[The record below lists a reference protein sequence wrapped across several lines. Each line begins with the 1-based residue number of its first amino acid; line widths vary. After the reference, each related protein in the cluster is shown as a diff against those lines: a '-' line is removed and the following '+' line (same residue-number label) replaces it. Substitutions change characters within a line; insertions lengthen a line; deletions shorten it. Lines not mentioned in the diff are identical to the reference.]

1 MPELV
6 LASASPRRR
15 SLLKQIGVS
24 CIVAPS
30 DICED
35 ALPNEAP
42 EPYTCRLALEKAR
55 HCLRHH
61 ASEQVV
67 LAADTTVSIDGAI
80 LGKPVDETDAIQM
93 LMRLS
98 GKTHQVIT
106 GIAVISS
113 QSEDV
118 LSVVSDVEFAHLTEA
133 MCRAYWRTGEPQDK
147 AGSYAVQGLGAIFV
161 KHLKGSYSSVVGLPL
176 HETAQLLEK
185 HGIKVWQIDDL

>member
-1 MPELV
+1 MPELI

-24 CIVAPS
+24 CVVAPS

-55 HCLRHH
+55 HCLGDR

-80 LGKPVDETDAIQM
+80 LGKPIDEADAIQM

-98 GKTHQVIT
+98 GKIHQVIT
-106 GIAVISS
+106 GVAVISS
-113 QSEDV
+113 QGEDV
-118 LSVVSDVEFAHLTEA
+118 ISVVSDVEFADLTES
-133 MCRAYWRTGEPQDK
+133 MCRAYWRSGEPQDK
-147 AGSYAVQGLGAIFV
+147 AGSYAVQGLGAVFV

-176 HETAQLLEK
+176 HETSQLLAK
-185 HGIKVWQIDDL
+185 HGIKVWQLDDL